1 MIKLGYLL
9 LAIMAAL
16 LIWGLCVEFKDMR
29 GGRKP

>member
-16 LIWGLCVEFKDMR
+16 LIWGLSVEIKDMR